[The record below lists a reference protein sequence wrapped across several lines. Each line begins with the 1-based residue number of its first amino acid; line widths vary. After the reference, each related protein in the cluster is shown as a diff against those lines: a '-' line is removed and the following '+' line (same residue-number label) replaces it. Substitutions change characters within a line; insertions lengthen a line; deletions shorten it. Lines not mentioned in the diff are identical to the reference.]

1 MHLSADAI
9 ISMKEYNKLMGKTY
23 LRGITLLLFFG
34 LSLSCAYAKKPK
46 YYKESG
52 IAYMLYEDHAE
63 VTQLKKG
70 VKYTGNIVI
79 PSHVKKG
86 KIPVTAIGK
95 CAFQNSTE
103 LKSVLIPE
111 TVEKIMFYAFCG
123 CKGLKEVSI
132 PNGVRIIDN
141 GAFRDCEQLTRVI
154 LPQSLNQID
163 GRTFTGCRQ
172 LTSVVVD
179 ENNPY
184 FYSKDLRIYSKD
196 GTKLLRDFSRGSERY
211 CVEEGVEEIDKDAFS
226 NISGVKEFV
235 FPKSV
240 RVIPR
245 LNGFPLVNIEVEEGN
260 QNYYVQDGVLYNRT
274 TKTLSCYPNEKEGET
289 FIVPEGVERIGYKG
303 FSGNDR
309 IKNVIMPDGITEI
322 DYYAFS
328 SCDSLYYVEIP
339 ESVKEIGQG
348 AFEGCKSLRHIYIP
362 DGVQSIGAYAF
373 KGCQA
378 LEELIIPSTVTDVG
392 SNAFEKCNLN
402 PLVFESTSL
411 CESDYGIDFMLEGMN
426 PQTKI
431 VAHDANITKLSKHY
445 NGSISTFYQYAIGI
459 DLKELFNK
467 AYNMSDTYFQDKYNL
482 YMQVI
487 EYDENNAQ
495 GYQSIAYNN
504 IGVIFQNAGD
514 RDEARRYYEKALS
527 IDPNYKTAKSN
538 LNSIKSEVR
547 MEKLNAVINVLNA
560 MQSISSSSNTNYN
573 NSYNQGSNY
582 SSGSSSS
589 SSGKGRTQVT
599 CRFCKGTGRT
609 AGRTYTSGSS
619 GNKGYCQY
627 CDKVDYTHVHKH
639 CSYCK
644 GTGHVYQ

>member
-1 MHLSADAI
+1 MKFLFALI
-9 ISMKEYNKLMGKTY
+9 IAMIMVPCSSYAGK
-23 LRGITLLLFFG
+23 G
-34 LSLSCAYAKKPK
+34 PK
-46 YYKESG
+46 YYKENG

-86 KIPVTAIGK
+86 KIPVTVIGK
-95 CAFQNSTE
+95 YAFRDNTE

-111 TVEKIMFYAFCG
+111 TVQEIMFWAFYG
-123 CKGLKEVSI
+123 CKELKEVSI
-132 PNGVRIIDN
+132 TNGVRVIDES
-141 GAFRDCEQLTRVI
+141 FSDCEQLTRVI

-163 GRTFTGCRQ
+163 RYAFHRCRQ
-172 LTSVVVD
+172 LTSIVVD

-196 GTKLLRDFSRGSERY
+196 GKKLLRDFSSGSERY
-211 CVEEGVEEIDKDAFS
+211 CVEEGVEEIDKDAFV
-226 NISGVKEFV
+226 NFSGVREFV

-240 RVIPR
+240 RVIPK
-245 LNGFPLVNIEVEEGN
+245 LSGFALENIEVEEGN
-260 QNYYVQDGVLYNRT
+260 PNYCVLDGVLYNK
-274 TKTLSCYPNEKEGET
+274 KTRKLECYPYWKDGET
-289 FIVPEGVERIGYKG
+289 FIVPEGVESIGNLA

-309 IKNVIMPDGITEI
+309 IKNIIMPNSITEI
-322 DYYAFS
+322 DDHAFGY
-328 SCDSLYYVEIP
+328 CDSLDYVEIP
-339 ESVKEIGQG
+339 ESVKKIGNW
-348 AFEGCKSLRHIYIP
+348 AFSGCKSLRHIYIP
-362 DGVQSIGAYAF
+362 DGVQSIGARAF
-373 KGCQA
+373 NKCIA
-378 LEELIIPSTVTDVG
+378 LEELVIPSTVTDVG
-392 SNAFEKCNLN
+392 GRAFEECNLN
-402 PLVFESTSL
+402 PLVLESESL
-411 CESDYGIDFMLEGMN
+411 CKSDFDIVSMLEKMN

-431 VAHDANITKLSKHY
+431 VAHDADIAKLSKHY
-445 NGSISTFYQYAIGI
+445 NGSISTFYQYAMGI
-459 DLKELFNK
+459 DVKELFNK

-482 YMQVI
+482 YMQVV

-495 GYQSIAYNN
+495 GYQSLAYNN
-504 IGVIFQNAGD
+504 IGVMFRNSGD

-527 IDPNYKTAKSN
+527 IDPNNKTAKSN

-547 MEKLNAVINVLNA
+547 MENLNTAINVLNA
-560 MQSISSSSNTNYN
+560 MQSMSSSSNTNYN
-573 NSYNQGSNY
+573 SSYNQGSNY

-589 SSGKGRTQVT
+589 SSSKGRTQVT

>member
-1 MHLSADAI
+1 
-9 ISMKEYNKLMGKTY
+9 MKEYNKLMGKTY

-34 LSLSCAYAKKPK
+34 LSWSCAYAKKPK

-52 IAYMLYEDHAE
+52 IAYLLYKDHAE
-63 VTQLKKG
+63 VTNLKKG
-70 VKYTGNIVI
+70 VNYTGDIVI
-79 PSHVKKG
+79 PTHVKKG
-86 KIPVTAIGK
+86 KIPVTAIGSN
-95 CAFQNSTE
+95 AFLYNSE
-103 LKSVLIPE
+103 LRSISIPE
-111 TVEKIMFYAFCG
+111 TVEKIFPYAFCG
-123 CKGLKEVSI
+123 CKGLRETNI
-132 PNGVRIIDN
+132 PNGVRII
-141 GAFRDCEQLTRVI
+141 GQKAFYGCEQLTQVI
-154 LPQSLNQID
+154 LPQSLNEID
-163 GRTFTGCRQ
+163 TQTFAHCQR
-172 LTSVVVD
+172 LTSIVID
-179 ENNPY
+179 ENNP
-184 FYSKDLRIYSKD
+184 SLCAKGLIIYSKD
-196 GTKLLRDFSRGSERY
+196 RTKLLRDFSHGSERY
-211 CVEEGVEEIDKDAFS
+211 CVEEGVEEIDKGALL
-226 NISGVKEFV
+226 NISDVKELV
-235 FPKSV
+235 FPKSI
-240 RVIPR
+240 RLIPR
-245 LNGFPLVNIEVEEGN
+245 IDRLPLVNTLVNIEVEEGN
-260 QNYYVQDGVLYNRT
+260 QHFYTLDGVLYSKT
-274 TKTLSCYPNEKEGET
+274 TKRLLCYPNKKEEET
-289 FIVPEGVERIGYKG
+289 FIVPEGVERIGYEC
-303 FSGNDR
+303 FSGNGR
-309 IKNVIMPDGITEI
+309 IKNVIMPNGVTEI
-322 DYYAFS
+322 EDYAFS
-328 SCDSLYYVEIP
+328 SCDSLHYVEIP
-339 ESVKEIGQG
+339 ESVKKIGSS
-348 AFEGCKSLRHIYIP
+348 AFSGCKSLRHIYIP
-362 DGVQSIGAYAF
+362 DGVQSIGGYAF

-378 LEELIIPSTVTDVG
+378 LEELVIPSTVTDVG
-392 SNAFEKCNLN
+392 SNAFEKCNLK

-411 CESDYGIDFMLEGMN
+411 CKSDYGIDFMLGGIN

-431 VAHDANITKLSKHY
+431 VVHDADVAKLSKHY

-504 IGVIFQNAGD
+504 IGVMFRNAGD

-547 MEKLNAVINVLNA
+547 MENLNTAINVLNA
-560 MQSISSSSNTNYN
+560 MQSMSSSSNTNYN
-573 NSYNQGSNY
+573 STYNQGSNY

-619 GNKGYCQY
+619 GNKAYCQY